1 MEIERDFVETLEK
14 RCNESR
20 SFIQILKGPRQTGK
34 TTALKQLQKKLNIP
48 VLSAAAAIDS
58 SSRDWL
64 RAQWTS
70 ARNLA
75 QENGEALLI
84 VDEVQMVDQWSATVK
99 ELWDEDTWNE
109 TNLKVVLSGSSSLLL
124 EKGLTEALTG
134 RFETILCAH
143 WSLNECKQAF
153 GYSLDDYLYFG
164 GYPASAALKDEHD
177 RWLDYM
183 QNSIITPSI
192 ARDVVALEQVRKP
205 ALMEKLFWLG
215 SSFSSQEISYRKIL
229 GQLDDAGNTTTIA
242 HYLQLLNNASLLCGL
257 EKYANKQIKSR
268 ASSPKF
274 LTYDTS
280 LMVATYGQYRNYLL
294 SDPERRGRLVESAA
308 GAHLLVES
316 KRQHFKV
323 FWWREGNDEVD
334 FVLQKGERVT
344 AIEVKSGRVKSTSGM
359 THFVNSFK
367 PTKQLVVGSAQ
378 CPVESFL
385 QGKVELF

>member
-1 MEIERDFVETLEK
+1 MVIERDIVATLEK
-14 RCNESR
+14 RCNEQR
-20 SFIQILKGPRQTGK
+20 NFIQILKGPRQTGK
-34 TTALKQLQKKLNIP
+34 TTALKQLQKKLNLP
-48 VLSAAAAIDS
+48 VFSAVAAIDS

-64 RAQWTS
+64 RAQWMG

-75 QENGEALLI
+75 KENGEALLI
-84 VDEVQMVDQWSATVK
+84 VDEVQLVDQWSATVK
-99 ELWDEDTWNE
+99 ELWDKDTWNE

-124 EKGLTEALTG
+124 EKGLNEALTG
-134 RFETILCAH
+134 RFETIPCTH
-143 WSLNECKQAF
+143 WSFKECKQAF
-153 GYSLDDYLYFG
+153 GYSLDEYLYFG
-164 GYPASAALKDEHD
+164 GYPASATLKGEHE

-183 QNSIITPSI
+183 QNTIIVPSI

-229 GQLDDAGNTTTIA
+229 GQLDDAGNTTTLA

-257 EKYANKQIKSR
+257 EKFANKQIKSR

-280 LMVATYGQYRNYLL
+280 LMVATYGQYRDFLL
-294 SDPERRGRLVESAA
+294 SDPERRGRLVESAV
-308 GAHLLVES
+308 GAHLLAES
-316 KRQHFKV
+316 KRQNFRV

-334 FVLQKGERVT
+334 FIIQKGERIT
-344 AIEVKSGRVKSTSGM
+344 AIEVKSGRVKPTNGM
-359 THFVNSFK
+359 THFVNDFN

-378 CPVESFL
+378 CPLGSFL
-385 QGKVELF
+385 EGEVELF